1 MDRSILQRGFPVV
14 LLAVALAV
22 AALAVDEL
30 KLPADVTY
38 RGAESSPGPVVFSRA
53 THAAFLD
60 NRCLACHPEH
70 FAILRPAGRITHE
83 EMDAGRQCGV
93 CSQRQGR
100 ERCQRGLRFLPPGRE
115 LLMRR

>member
-1 MDRSILQRGFPVV
+1 MV

-38 RGAESSPGPVVFSRA
+38 RSAESSPGPVVFSHA

-60 NRCLACHPEH
+60 NRCLACHPEP

-83 EMDAGRQCGV
+83 EMDAGRKCGICHNGTDASDV
-93 CSQRQGR
+93 EEDCDSCHQS
-100 ERCQRGLRFLPPGRE
+100 EDDS
-115 LLMRR
+115 